1 MVLMLFII
9 YYVQLFFFK
18 QMNKIYQIFKEYK
31 YKLSLIYFFMFI
43 TELSIISQPFLLG
56 KSIDGLIGGV
66 WFWVV
71 LLFLSY
77 SISNLFNYKR
87 MIYDT
92 KVYTQIYN
100 DIVLRF
106 LKTNNKHDSVKVART
121 DMAHDIVGVLE
132 GYVHYYIAT
141 IITIFGSIGFIY
153 FSNWKVGLLVTLA
166 LIVIIFA
173 VLVFYKKIRQGINV
187 RNNHYENKVTAIQN
201 GYTSSVSF
209 FNRRRKL
216 EIFESTLQG
225 KNWFLVGMI
234 KSIFLVLSILLL
246 ITTSNNITAGSVI
259 TIYSYID
266 NFLISLI
273 SIPVAFEM
281 YSRLGNIIKR
291 IN

>member
-1 MVLMLFII
+1 M
-9 YYVQLFFFK
+9 K
-18 QMNKIYQIFKEYK
+18 KIYNIFKEYK
-31 YKLSLIYFFMFI
+31 YKLLLIYFFMFL
-43 TELSIISQPFLLG
+43 TELSIIIQPYLLG
-56 KSIDGLIGGV
+56 KSIDGLLGGT
-66 WFWVV
+66 WLWII
-71 LLFLSY
+71 LLFISY
-77 SISNLFNYKR
+77 FISNLFNYKR
-87 MIYDT
+87 MVYDT

-106 LKTNNKHDSVKVART
+106 LKINNDPDSVKVART

-153 FSNWKVGLLVTLA
+153 ITNWKVGLLVTLA
-166 LIVIIFA
+166 LIFIIFA

-201 GYTSSVSF
+201 GYDTSISF

-225 KNWFLVGMI
+225 KNWFFVGMI
-234 KSIFLVLSILLL
+234 KSIFLVFSIILL
-246 ITTSNNITAGSVI
+246 ITTSNSITTGSVV
-259 TIYSYID
+259 TIYSYVN
-266 NFLISLI
+266 NFLISLM
-273 SIPVAFEM
+273 SIPVVFEM
-281 YSRLGNIIKR
+281 YSRLTNIIKR

>member
-1 MVLMLFII
+1 
-9 YYVQLFFFK
+9 
-18 QMNKIYQIFKEYK
+18 MNKIYQIFKEYK
-31 YKLSLIYFFMFI
+31 YKLSLIYLFMFI

-56 KSIDGLIGGV
+56 KSIDGLIDGT
-66 WFWVV
+66 WFWLV

-77 SISNLFNYKR
+77 SIYNLFNYKR

-106 LKTNNKHDSVKVART
+106 LKTTNEDNSKKIART

-173 VLVFYKKIRQGINV
+173 VLVFYKKIRQSINV
-187 RNNHYENKVTAIQN
+187 RNNHYENKVTSIQN

-234 KSIFLVLSILLL
+234 KSIFLIFSIILLI
-246 ITTSNNITAGSVI
+246 ITSSNITAGSVI
-259 TIYSYID
+259 TIYSYVN
-266 NFLISLI
+266 NFLISLM

-281 YSRLGNIIKR
+281 YSRLSNIIKR

>member
-1 MVLMLFII
+1 VSKII
-9 YYVQLFFFK
+9 D
-18 QMNKIYQIFKEYK
+18 IFKEYK
-31 YKLSLIYFFMFI
+31 YKLSLIYLFMLI

-56 KSIDGLIGGV
+56 KSIDGLISGG
-66 WFWVV
+66 WFWIV

-87 MIYDT
+87 MVYDT

-106 LKTNNKHDSVKVART
+106 LKKSNDDNSIKVART

-153 FSNWKVGLLVTLA
+153 YSNYKVGLLVTLA

-173 VLVFYKKIRQGINV
+173 VLMFYKKIRQGINV
-187 RNNHYENKVTAIQN
+187 RNNHYENKVTAVQN
-201 GYTSSVSF
+201 GYEASVSF

-225 KNWFLVGMI
+225 KNWFLIGMI
-234 KSIFLVLSILLL
+234 KSIFLVLSIIIL
-246 ITTSNNITAGSVI
+246 ITTSNDITTGSVI
-259 TIYSYID
+259 TIYSYVN
-266 NFLISLI
+266 NFLISLM
-273 SIPVAFEM
+273 SIPIAVEM
-281 YSRLGNIIKR
+281 YSRLNNIIKR

>member
-1 MVLMLFII
+1 MLFII
-9 YYVQLFFFK
+9 CYIKLIFK
-18 QMNKIYQIFKEYK
+18 QMKKIYNIFKEYK
-31 YKLSLIYFFMFI
+31 YKLLLIYFFMLL
-43 TELSIISQPFLLG
+43 TELSIIIQPYLLG
-56 KSIDGLIGGV
+56 KSIDGLLAGTWLWII
-66 WFWVV
+66 
-71 LLFLSY
+71 LLFISY
-77 SISNLFNYKR
+77 FISNLFNYKR
-87 MIYDT
+87 MVYDT

-106 LKTNNKHDSVKVART
+106 LKINNDPDSVKVART

-153 FSNWKVGLLVTLA
+153 ITNWKVGLLVTLA
-166 LIVIIFA
+166 LIVIIFT

-201 GYTSSVSF
+201 GYDTSVSF

-225 KNWFLVGMI
+225 KNWFFVGMI
-234 KSIFLVLSILLL
+234 KSIFLVFSIILLIKTSNS
-246 ITTSNNITAGSVI
+246 ITTGSVV
-259 TIYSYID
+259 TIYSYVN
-266 NFLISLI
+266 NFLISLM
-273 SIPVAFEM
+273 SVPVAFEM
-281 YSRLGNIIKR
+281 YSRLTNIIKR

>member
-1 MVLMLFII
+1 MSKII
-9 YYVQLFFFK
+9 D
-18 QMNKIYQIFKEYK
+18 IFKEYK
-31 YKLSLIYFFMFI
+31 YKLSLIYLFMLI

-56 KSIDGLIGGV
+56 KSIDGLISGG
-66 WFWVV
+66 WFWIV

-87 MIYDT
+87 MVYDT

-106 LKTNNKHDSVKVART
+106 LKKSNDDSSIKVART

-153 FSNWKVGLLVTLA
+153 YSNYKVGLLVTLA

-173 VLVFYKKIRQGINV
+173 VLMFYKKIRQGINV
-187 RNNHYENKVTAIQN
+187 RNNHYENKVTAVQN
-201 GYTSSVSF
+201 GYEASVSF

-225 KNWFLVGMI
+225 KNWFLIGMI
-234 KSIFLVLSILLL
+234 KSIFLVLSIIIL
-246 ITTSNNITAGSVI
+246 ITTSNDITTGSVI
-259 TIYSYID
+259 TIYSYVN
-266 NFLISLI
+266 NFLISLM
-273 SIPVAFEM
+273 SIPIAVEM
-281 YSRLGNIIKR
+281 YSRLNNIIKR